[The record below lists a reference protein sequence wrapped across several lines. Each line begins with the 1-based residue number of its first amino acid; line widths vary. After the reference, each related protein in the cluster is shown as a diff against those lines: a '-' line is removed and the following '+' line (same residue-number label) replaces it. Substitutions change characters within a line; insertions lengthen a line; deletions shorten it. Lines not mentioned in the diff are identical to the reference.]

1 MWPMEP
7 RRRLGD
13 EVTHRIVWI
22 RGVPVDI
29 DQGDRPSIT
38 SQRARLVDNPQG
50 LSWNLFNRSYAAFAA
65 GDIDLALSTAVEAFE
80 LAQQLDPGPVP
91 AHAAVALAYARFE
104 TGQPERS
111 AELLVEFA
119 GGNELRLIGGGWRA
133 RYLELLT
140 RSFLAAGRRAEA
152 EHAAGTAQACAD
164 TVGLRMAG
172 AMAAL
177 AAAALD
183 LDSGEPT
190 AAAER
195 ALGAAAALE
204 EVGNVFDA
212 ATSRL
217 FAGQALAAAGERD
230 RATTELELA
239 AAAFEALGSHRYRLQ
254 AERELR
260 KLGRS
265 IHRRTRPGKGD
276 GSGVDTLTGR
286 EHQIARLVVDRK
298 TNPQI
303 AAELFLSSKTVETHL
318 RNTSRKLGVTSRVEV
333 ARAVERADRAP

>member
-1 MWPMEP
+1 MAEA
-7 RRRLGD
+7 GD
-13 EVTHRIVWI
+13 VLDGAIAA
-22 RGVPVDI
+22 
-29 DQGDRPSIT
+29 
-38 SQRARLVDNPQG
+38 ARLVDNPQG
-50 LSWNLFNRSYAAFAA
+50 LALNLFNRSYAAFAA
-65 GDIDLALSTAVEAFE
+65 GDIDLALATAKEAFD
-80 LAQQLDPGPVP
+80 LALQLDPGPIP
-91 AHAAVALAYARFE
+91 AHAAVALAYARLE
-104 TGQPERS
+104 TGHAERC

-140 RSFLAAGRRAEA
+140 RAFLEAGRRDEA
-152 EHAAGTAQACAD
+152 EHAAAAARACAE

-183 LDSGEPT
+183 LDDGEPA
-190 AAAER
+190 AAAEQ
-195 ALGAAAALE
+195 ALSAAAALE
-204 EVGNVFDA
+204 DVGNVFDA

-217 FAGQALAAAGERD
+217 LAGRALAQAGKPDQAA
-230 RATTELELA
+230 AELELA
-239 AAAFEALGSHRYRLQ
+239 ASAFESFGSHRYRLQ

-276 GSGVDTLTGR
+276 GSGVDSLTER
-286 EHQIARLVVDRK
+286 ELQIARLVVDRK

-303 AAELFLSSKTVETHL
+303 AAELFLSSKTVEAHL
-318 RNTSRKLGVTSRVEV
+318 RNTFRKLGVASRVEV
-333 ARAVERADRAP
+333 ARVVERADRAP